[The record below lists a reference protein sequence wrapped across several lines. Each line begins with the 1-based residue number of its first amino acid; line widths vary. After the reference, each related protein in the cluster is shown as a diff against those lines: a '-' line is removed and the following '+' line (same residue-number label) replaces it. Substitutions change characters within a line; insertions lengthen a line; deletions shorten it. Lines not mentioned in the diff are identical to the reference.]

1 MPYQQGEVV
10 VVHLKDIESP
20 AKLKEKRVPK
30 IRARNPKKEDDSEKI
45 VSIPNQESTTGW
57 SWPQVP
63 APSWPQVGA
72 PTWPHIVAPS
82 WPQIVA
88 PTWPQVGSWP
98 NPPTTTLVP

>member
-30 IRARNPKKEDDSEKI
+30 IRARPPKKEDDSEKI

-57 SWPQVP
+57 SWPQVAAP
-63 APSWPQVGA
+63 TWPQVVAPTWPQIGAPSWPQIAAPSWPQVG
-72 PTWPHIVAPS
+72 T
-82 WPQIVA
+82 
-88 PTWPQVGSWP
+88 GP